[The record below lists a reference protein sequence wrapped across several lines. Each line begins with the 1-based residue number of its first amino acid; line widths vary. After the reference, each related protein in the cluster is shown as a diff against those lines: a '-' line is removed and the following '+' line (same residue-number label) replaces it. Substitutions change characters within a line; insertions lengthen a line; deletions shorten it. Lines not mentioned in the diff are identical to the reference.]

1 MPSEAQLCRVHFQ
14 HLSAETVGLQVAS
27 QTVILSS
34 QCIVL
39 VHKRLMR
46 SPEGRTGKQAHQ
58 LDELAYLAE
67 KKHIYTCLVLRLD

>member
-34 QCIVL
+34 QCLFL
-39 VHKRLMR
+39 VHKKLMG